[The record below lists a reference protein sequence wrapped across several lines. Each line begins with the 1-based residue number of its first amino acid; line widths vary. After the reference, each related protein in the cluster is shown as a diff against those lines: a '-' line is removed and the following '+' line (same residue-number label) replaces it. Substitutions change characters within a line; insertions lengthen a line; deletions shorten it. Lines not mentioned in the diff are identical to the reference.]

1 MMIIAMKF
9 LGKSVE
15 KGINWLSVAAGGFF
29 DGITAGVDALV
40 ETLQTIL
47 LFPHPLVMM
56 VIIAALG
63 YYASAKNYKLL
74 SREGWKA
81 GRFLTLFIFFGLL
94 LLERRMLLKIVDTV
108 VMEFDYWYIIALILV
123 IFIPGYQ
130 YYKKAK
136 KSGLFSKSGFEAGG
150 KFKHPIQFVVLLLA
164 FLFLSKKYVGL
175 IVMQQSY
182 WEDTMLT
189 LALVVASALLA
200 LVIGIPLGIWAS
212 RSDRVE
218 GTVRPIL
225 DFMQTMPPFVY
236 LIPAILFFSVG
247 NVPGVVA
254 TVVFSLPP
262 GVRLTNLGIRG
273 VQPNVVEAAR
283 SFGSSDRQL
292 LYKVQLPL
300 AKPTILAG
308 VNQVIMLALSMVVI
322 ASMVG
327 AAGLGQ
333 AVYKGILTADVA
345 LGFEA
350 GLGIV
355 LVAILL
361 DRVSQEIGNT
371 ERKSEE

>member
-1 MMIIAMKF
+1 MIEMKF

-15 KGINWLSVAAGGFF
+15 KGIDWLSTAAGGFF
-29 DGITAGVDALV
+29 DAITVGVDALV
-40 ETLQTIL
+40 ETLQAIL
-47 LFPHPLVMM
+47 LFPHPIVMM
-56 VIIAALG
+56 VIISALA
-63 YYASAKNYKLL
+63 YYSAAKNHKIF
-74 SREGWKA
+74 SRAGWKA
-81 GRFLTLFIFFGLL
+81 GSFLGLFTFFGLL
-94 LLERRMLLKIVDTV
+94 VLERSILLYIVDTV
-108 VMEFDYWYIIALILV
+108 VIEFDYWYIIALALV
-123 IFIPGYQ
+123 ILIPGIK

-136 KSGLFSKSGFEAGG
+136 KPGLFTKSGFEAAG
-150 KFKHPIQFVVLLLA
+150 KFKYPIQFVVLLLL
-164 FLFLSKKYVGL
+164 FLFLSKAYLGL
-175 IVMQQSY
+175 VVMQQSY

-189 LALVVASALLA
+189 LALVVSSALLA

-212 RSDRVE
+212 RSDRVAE
-218 GTVRPIL
+218 TVRPIL

-300 AKPTILAG
+300 AKPTIMAG
-308 VNQVIMLALSMVVI
+308 INQVIMLALSMVVI

-350 GLGIV
+350 GLGLV

-361 DRVSQEIGNT
+361 DRISQQLGGVSKDT
-371 ERKSEE
+371 DEE